1 MRARVCTTTIAALV
15 CTLALAGC
23 GGSSTGVVVAFKS
36 RAVVDGSLSAVYTC
50 AGRDISPPLEWGAV
64 PSVTT
69 QLAVFILG
77 LTPNPATHKSKVSI
91 EWVIAGID
99 PALHR
104 IPAGRL
110 PPDTQVGRASD
121 GRTRYSI
128 CPARGHS
135 KRYQFALY
143 GVPDSITTTPGFSGL
158 ELLRE
163 IANPNSTTEASV
175 TGGFRAS
182 YTRRST

>member
-1 MRARVCTTTIAALV
+1 MHNDDRRASLHASAGWLWGLLDRRRGRIQKPRGRRR
-15 CTLALAGC
+15 LAV
-23 GGSSTGVVVAFKS
+23 GGLHVRWQGH
-36 RAVVDGSLSAVYTC
+36 LS
-50 AGRDISPPLEWGAV
+50 PLEWGAV